1 MVFCK
6 RNRAAT
12 ERSLLSAAVKL
23 FAQKGYENTRTL
35 EIAKEAGA
43 NEALIGRYFGG
54 KEGLLL
60 AILKDEV
67 SVESIVE
74 AESNRSSALDFPVAM
89 PGLSLSQA
97 LREFFKHGERHVREK
112 EEFMRIAMSRTLI
125 DPAIAKVVEEKFI
138 NRTFEMILSA
148 LRGYLSNQ
156 NLSQREIESMA
167 MLVSA
172 SNHTFNF
179 LCRRVHQMEQEQ
191 VDGALELLAQSLE
204 AFLDLRRG
212 STRTR
217 SVTMNA

>member
-6 RNRAAT
+6 RNRAST

-67 SVESIVE
+67 SLQSLVE
-74 AESNRSSALDFPVAM
+74 AETNRSSALDFPVAT
-89 PGLSLSQA
+89 PGMSLAQA

-125 DPAIAKVVEEKFI
+125 DPTLAKVVEEKFI
-138 NRTFEMILSA
+138 NRTFEMIVASLK
-148 LRGYLSNQ
+148 GYLSNR
-156 NLSQREIESMA
+156 NLTQREIESIA
-167 MLVSA
+167 MLVST
-172 SNHTFNF
+172 SNHAFNF
-179 LCRRVHQMEQEQ
+179 LCRRVHHMDPEK
-191 VDGALELLAQSLE
+191 VDGALELLAQSIE

-212 STRTR
+212 SSRTK
-217 SVTMNA
+217 SVTTNV